1 MLKTW
6 QSYNFKNFLL
16 VNNDPILTVMTC
28 DLWLLCNVIKNV
40 PHWIALTLAE
50 HKSDHL
56 GEVGIKYKLLYQ
68 SFSICP
74 NFAKYIQKK
83 LHTDLYFVVFFWSN
97 AHMLISIIDVL
108 TVKRSDFLSVV
119 KVNQHM
125 KNSICFLHLL
135 FEGIPWSKVNF
146 CNKVII

>member
-83 LHTDLYFVVFFWSN
+83 LHTDLYFAVFLWSILFLR
-97 AHMLISIIDVL
+97 MLIL
-108 TVKRSDFLSVV
+108 TLSGAAWC
-119 KVNQHM
+119 KIA
-125 KNSICFLHLL
+125 S
-135 FEGIPWSKVNF
+135 PWKLDNVTINF
-146 CNKVII
+146 TIF